1 MFVVVANESRGSG
14 AGILESIAS
23 ITTRYA
29 GAGVQIAVA
38 VSVLVASETVAE
50 HIFSASR
57 ALTLNFKSLSTSRIS
72 IGNGVPLSFG
82 HSRNSRRVFSSI
94 CSRVT
99 VSGLHHF
106 GVVVAVTDF
115 WCSVVVSVVKAGVG
129 LTVVLHRSRARC
141 FFAAFFQILSMITK
155 NGMCCTQHS
164 QMELTVLGQ

>member
-1 MFVVVANESRGSG
+1 MAVVGCTVSSVVVGIKSCRSG
-14 AGILESIAS
+14 VGILESITL

-106 GVVVAVTDF
+106 GVVV
-115 WCSVVVSVVKAGVG
+115 VSVVKAGVG
-129 LTVVLHRSRARC
+129 LTVVLRG
-141 FFAAFFQILSMITK
+141 L
-155 NGMCCTQHS
+155 
-164 QMELTVLGQ
+164 